1 MKPYFLDTSYIL
13 ALENTKDQYHHAVVQ
28 HWHSL
33 STSSLTL
40 LTTTYVIDEIVTFL
54 NSRSMH
60 QKAVTVAQY
69 LLHSPVVGIL
79 HVDEELFFK
88 GLDYFI
94 EHADKRYSLTDCI
107 SFVVMQKQG
116 ITTAFTF
123 DKHFLQAGFR
133 THSQEI

>member
-13 ALENTKDQYHHAVVQ
+13 ALENTKDQYHQAVTQ
-28 HWHSL
+28 HWRSL
-33 STSSLTL
+33 ATSSLTL

-54 NSRSMH
+54 NSRNMH

-79 HVDEELFFK
+79 HVDKETFFK

-94 EHADKRYSLTDCI
+94 EHEDKSYSLTDCI
-107 SFVVMQKQG
+107 SFVVMQERAL
-116 ITTAFTF
+116 TTALTF
-123 DKHFLQAGFR
+123 DKHFVQAGFR
-133 THSQEI
+133 IHSQEI